1 MRNSVEGLNQEI
13 EKLVLYP
20 GQAHTCRSD
29 LEMVSLCSVDL
40 HAYKLCPS
48 LLIYCLQY
56 SRGTPEGHRAPLAEL
71 LHAAG
76 GGCVSLTSD
85 TRSVNTQTPLGDTL
99 SSDDGSQSTS
109 PDEGAAASNAS
120 PRINKFLARE
130 PPDGCEKVGLIMLR
144 LVVMCTYH

>member
-1 MRNSVEGLNQEI
+1 MI
-13 EKLVLYP
+13 
-20 GQAHTCRSD
+20 H
-29 LEMVSLCSVDL
+29 
-40 HAYKLCPS
+40 
-48 LLIYCLQY
+48 CLQY

-76 GGCVSLTSD
+76 GGCVTLASD

-109 PDEGAAASNAS
+109 PDEGAAASSAS

-130 PPDGCEKVGLIMLR
+130 PPDGCEKVSLIFFTLGHQ
-144 LVVMCTYH
+144 VFH